1 MKYLFTLLLALYGAA
16 ALAQRPSAGPPT
28 IPGRL
33 VMKLKPLDTAPSAG
47 LELVLPALQALGI
60 GSYGQKFPHALPP
73 DAEHPGSVDLR
84 RIFQLEVPPTLSLP
98 KARAVLL
105 STGAVEYVEP
115 LYVRQPLYQPN
126 DPLADSTA
134 KHAEYYLSLTK
145 TYQAWNVTQGDTN
158 IVIGITD
165 TGIRYTHE
173 DLRHQVK
180 YNYADPIN
188 GVDDDGDGY
197 IDNFHG
203 WDVANDN
210 NDPMYNQPDLHGSQV
225 TGVVSAQADNGKGG
239 AGTGFKCK
247 FLPIQVFPGTT
258 TGSFAGFEGI
268 VYAADHG
275 CQVINMSWGGAGGHS
290 QFEQDVCT
298 YAAVNRDAVLV
309 AAAGN
314 TPADLDFYP
323 ASYDYVLS
331 VANTDQHDVKE
342 VTATYSHRVDLTA
355 PGVNLWTVY
364 GGFSAATAAAGP
376 PDADYYIVYTGSS
389 FAAPQVAGAAALV
402 RARFPQF
409 TAQQVQ
415 AQLRRTTDA
424 DLYALPGNANYQGYL
439 GTGRLNVARAVA
451 GLASYE
457 ARIEGSS
464 FAPAQ
469 EAYAPGDT
477 LHLAVA
483 VRNLLLPQTGLAVT
497 LTSDSPYLVVRQ
509 GSYTVG
515 SLATLGEADNTATP
529 FRLAIAAAAPPN
541 TTATL
546 RYHLTS
552 AEGFAADQYVQVL
565 LNADYVQLDAGDM
578 ALSLSSAG
586 NFGYNDASGTVGR
599 SVTYKQGPP
608 LLSEGGLLLA
618 TTPTRVSDNLRATS
632 SIRQSF
638 YTLARAKR
646 LVPGPRADQEAFGTF
661 RDSLPDPQRPR
672 SVGVRVRQHGQSW
685 ASPAARRNFVL
696 LDYTLRNLT
705 ADTLKPLYAGLFT
718 DWDLPGNAGR
728 NVVRWDSTM
737 RLSYC
742 YDPLVPRVY
751 TGVQLLTPGP
761 TGVYAIDNAE
771 PSTAPISL
779 HNGFSIAEKYLAVSG
794 GFSPDHRRLGTDSTG
809 TDVST
814 VVAARLAALAPADS
828 ATVTFAVLAAPD
840 LPTLRA
846 AALEAI
852 AAYQQAQQPLATLPG
867 AAGAGWQLYPNP
879 TRDRL
884 HVQLPAAFGAARAEL
899 LDALGRVV
907 LQVELPDGGGE
918 LDLREFPAGLYV
930 LRLRGDGGILARR
943 VVRE

>member
-1 MKYLFTLLLALYGAA
+1 MKYLFTLVLALCGAA
-16 ALAQRPSAGPPT
+16 TFAQQPSAGPPT
-28 IPGRL
+28 LPGRL
-33 VMKLKPLDTAPSAG
+33 VMKLKPLDAAPSAG
-47 LELVLPALQALGI
+47 LELVLPALKTLGI

-73 DAEHPGSVDLR
+73 NAERPGSVDLR
-84 RIFQLEVPPTLSLP
+84 RVYQLEVPATLSLA

-134 KHAEYYLSLTK
+134 AHAEYYLSLTK
-145 TYQAWNVTQGDTN
+145 TYQAWNVTPGDTN

-210 NDPMYNQPDLHGSQV
+210 NDPMYNQPDFHGSQV
-225 TGVVSAQADNGKGG
+225 TGVVSAEADNGKGG
-239 AGTGFKCK
+239 AGTGFRCK
-247 FLPIQVFPGTT
+247 FLPIQVFPGST

-298 YAAVNRDAVLV
+298 YAAINRNSVLV

-323 ASYDYVLS
+323 ASYNHVLS
-331 VANTDQHDVKE
+331 VANTDQRDVKE
-342 VTATYSHRVDLTA
+342 VSATYSHRVDLTA

-376 PDADYYIVYTGSS
+376 PDADYYIIYTGSS

-402 RARFPQF
+402 RARFPQL
-409 TAQQVQ
+409 TAEQVQ
-415 AQLRRTTDA
+415 AQLRRTADA
-424 DLYALPGNANYQGYL
+424 SLYALPGNANYQGYL
-439 GTGRLNVARAVA
+439 GTGRLNVARAVGA
-451 GLASYE
+451 LSYYE
-457 ARIEGSS
+457 ARVETSTFG
-464 FAPAQ
+464 PAQ

-477 LHLAVA
+477 LQLTVA
-483 VRNLLLPQTGLAVT
+483 VRNLLLPQTNISIT
-497 LTSDSPYLVVRQ
+497 LTTDSPYLTVRQ
-509 GSYTVG
+509 GSYAVG
-515 SLATLGEADNTATP
+515 SLATLAETSN
-529 FRLAIAAAAPPN
+529 AAAPFQLAVAADAPLN
-541 TTATL
+541 TVATL

-552 AEGFAADQYVQVL
+552 TEGFAADQYVQVL
-565 LNADYVQLDAGDM
+565 LNADYVQLDAGDI
-578 ALSLSSAG
+578 ALSLSSEG
-586 NFGYNDASGTVGR
+586 NFGYNDVSGAVGG
-599 SVTYKQGPP
+599 SVTYKRGAP

-618 TTPTRVSDNLRATS
+618 TTPTRVSDHLRAVNA
-632 SIRQSF
+632 IRQSF
-638 YTLARAKR
+638 YALARATR
-646 LVPGPRADQEAFGTF
+646 LAPGPRADQEAFGTF

-696 LDYTLRNLT
+696 LDYTFRNLT
-705 ADTLKPLYAGLFT
+705 ADTLRPLLAGLFT

-728 NVVRWDSTM
+728 NVARWDSLT

-742 YDPLVPRVY
+742 YDPLAPRVY
-751 TGVQLLTPGP
+751 AGVQLLTPGVA
-761 TGVYAIDNAE
+761 GVYAIDNAA

-779 HNGFSIAEKYLAVSG
+779 YNGFSIAEKYLALSG
-794 GFSPDHRRLGTDSTG
+794 GFAADHRRVGTDSTG

-814 VVAARLAALAPADS
+814 VVSAQLAALAPADS
-828 ATVTFAVLAAPD
+828 ATVTFAVLASPD

-846 AALEAI
+846 AALEAL
-852 AAYQQAQQPLATLPG
+852 AAYQQAQLPLATRPG

-879 TRDRL
+879 VRDQL
-884 HVQLPAAFGAARAEL
+884 HVRLPATFGPARAEL
-899 LDALGRVV
+899 LDELGRTVQ
-907 LQVELPDGGGE
+907 LAELPVGGGE
-918 LDLREFPAGLYV
+918 LGLGEVAPGWYV
-930 LRLRGDGGILARR
+930 LRLRGASGVLTRR